1 MNNKINFLFK
11 TFFLS
16 VIVLGSISKSA
27 RGVEIERQNFCS
39 LTVKDYRQE
48 YRIFVLRPHVK
59 SIVDQL
65 NVIGIN
71 CRNETRDRRN

>member
-1 MNNKINFLFK
+1 MNNKINFLSK

-16 VIVLGSISKSA
+16 IIVLAFSKSA
-27 RGVEIERQNFCS
+27 RGVEIDRQNFCS
-39 LTVKDYRQE
+39 LTVKDYLQE
-48 YRIFVLRPHVK
+48 YRILVPRPNVK
-59 SIVDQL
+59 SILDQL